1 MKKQVLLLMFC
12 VVLATFTACGK
23 TGTNDTS
30 AQSPKEETVAK
41 TEAVTEEPAKE
52 TAKEDKKVEE
62 KKVEEKVEEKS
73 EDKAEAAASTEASK
87 DTEEKTEE
95 KTEAATTESTTQE
108 VTQEANQAQNTE
120 QTQSTEQA
128 TQAETPPATPTYAT
142 VIEKYIAD
150 GDFSD
155 YRDYALEMGASTA
168 KLSPSE
174 WNIDFYYD
182 GYIITVGT
190 NVQDPDYAY
199 IGTKYTN
206 ETMSYACLFPYK
218 GVPAV
223 TVSASG
229 TFIPVET
236 ALKLEQVIN
245 YLKQNPDI
253 SQKPNIP
260 GMEWHTWAEL
270 VGQ

>member
-23 TGTNDTS
+23 TSTNDTS

-41 TEAVTEEPAKE
+41 TEAVTEEPVKE

-87 DTEEKTEE
+87 NTEEKTEE

-108 VTQEANQAQNTE
+108 VTQEANQAQSTE
-120 QTQSTEQA
+120 QTAQT
-128 TQAETPPATPTYAT
+128 ETPPAAPTYAT
-142 VIEKYIAD
+142 VIEQYIAD

-155 YRDYALEMGASTA
+155 FRDYALEMGASTA
-168 KLSPSE
+168 KLSPNE
-174 WNIDFYYD
+174 WNIDFYFD
-182 GYIITVGT
+182 GYIVTVGT

-270 VGQ
+270 VG

>member
-1 MKKQVLLLMFC
+1 MKKQVLALMFC
-12 VVLATFTACGK
+12 VVLALTACGK
-23 TGTNDTS
+23 TGTNDAST
-30 AQSPKEETVAK
+30 QSPKEETVAK
-41 TEAVTEEPAKE
+41 TETVKEEPVKE
-52 TAKEDKKVEE
+52 TKKEEKKVEE
-62 KKVEEKVEEKS
+62 KKAEEKVEEKS

-87 DTEEKTEE
+87 DTEKKAEE
-95 KTEAATTESTTQE
+95 KSETAAAESTTQE
-108 VTQEANQAQNTE
+108 VTQETNQAQNTE
-120 QTQSTEQA
+120 QVQNTEQTA
-128 TQAETPPATPTYAT
+128 QTETPPATQTYST

-155 YRDYALEMGASTA
+155 FRDYALEMGASTA
-168 KLSPSE
+168 KLSPNE
-174 WNIDFYYD
+174 WNIDFYFD
-182 GYIITVGT
+182 GYIVTVGT

-218 GVPAV
+218 EVPAV

-229 TFIPVET
+229 TFISVET

-245 YLKQNPDI
+245 YLKQDPDI

-260 GMEWHTWAEL
+260 GLEWYTWAEL
-270 VGQ
+270 VG

>member
-87 DTEEKTEE
+87 NTEEKTEE

-120 QTQSTEQA
+120 QVQNTEQTA
-128 TQAETPPATPTYAT
+128 QTETPPATPTYAT
-142 VIEKYIAD
+142 VIEQYIAD

-155 YRDYALEMGASTA
+155 FKDYGAAIGADATKISA
-168 KLSPSE
+168 HEK
-174 WNIDFYYD
+174 NIDFYFN
-182 GYIITVGT
+182 GYIVTLGT
-190 NVQDPDYAY
+190 NVQDPEYAYVGICAMNGDITYAY
-199 IGTKYTN
+199 IT
-206 ETMSYACLFPYK
+206 PYNDVQT
-218 GVPAV
+218 VP
-223 TVSASG
+223 VSASG
-229 TFIPVET
+229 TFVPVD
-236 ALKLEQVIN
+236 ALIRLEQTIN
-245 YLKQNPDI
+245 YMKQNPDI
-253 SQKPNIP
+253 NTKPDIP
-260 GMEWHTWAEL
+260 GTTWYSWAEL
-270 VGQ
+270 VG